1 MENEEYV
8 DETVDDDDEVSDEY
22 IQNMIR
28 ENKKKFRNKNLN
40 DLKILYEHNL
50 ETYNKHPHDE
60 STNAFFLYFLK
71 PLKSIIDEK
80 KAILNLKFREIGKK
94 FKFGNDV
101 CSICH
106 EELKGEKLLTLTC
119 GHIFHE
125 KCVCSW
131 LWEHNTC
138 PLCRKP
144 HQTPKYD
151 CRDFILGPNS
161 AFQPDDRFNHLFNNP
176 PPQPSIFNCSIQFG
190 SSKSANIN
198 KFKLVCNDIKYLL
211 NK

>member
-71 PLKSIIDEK
+71 CEK
-80 KAILNLKFREIGKK
+80 RT
-94 FKFGNDV
+94 
-101 CSICH
+101 
-106 EELKGEKLLTLTC
+106 LLC
-119 GHIFHE
+119 
-125 KCVCSW
+125 
-131 LWEHNTC
+131 
-138 PLCRKP
+138 
-144 HQTPKYD
+144 
-151 CRDFILGPNS
+151 NS
-161 AFQPDDRFNHLFNNP
+161 QQNYRPNNP
-176 PPQPSIFNCSIQFG
+176 
-190 SSKSANIN
+190 
-198 KFKLVCNDIKYLL
+198 L
-211 NK
+211 